1 MSERPDGAEDDEL
14 EKFDTGELELH
25 DPELLP
31 DREVMSVIRDV
42 TIPLDP
48 DIAADV
54 LLGQDDGEEADD
66 ASEGAGSS
74 T

>member
-1 MSERPDGAEDDEL
+1 VSERPDGAEDDEEL
-14 EKFDTGELELH
+14 GKFDTGELELH
-25 DPELLP
+25 DVESLP

-54 LLGQDDGEEADD
+54 LLGQDAGEEEPDAEADA
-66 ASEGAGSS
+66 AS
-74 T
+74 

>member
-1 MSERPDGAEDDEL
+1 MSERHGGAEDDKEL

-25 DPELLP
+25 DVESLP

-54 LLGQDDGEEADD
+54 LLGQGDGDEDADSEADA
-66 ASEGAGSS
+66 AS
-74 T
+74 

>member
-1 MSERPDGAEDDEL
+1 VSERPDRAEDDEGL
-14 EKFDTGELELH
+14 ERFDTGELELH
-25 DPELLP
+25 DVESLP

-54 LLGQDDGEEADD
+54 LLGQGDGEEDADSAGD
-66 ASEGAGSS
+66 AAS
-74 T
+74 

>member
-1 MSERPDGAEDDEL
+1 MSERPDGAGDHEPDP
-14 EKFDTGELELH
+14 FDTGELELH
-25 DPELLP
+25 DLEQLP
-31 DREVMSVIRDV
+31 DRELMSVIRDV

-54 LLGQDDGEEADD
+54 LLGQGDGGDDDP
-66 ASEGAGSS
+66 SEGSGSS

>member
-1 MSERPDGAEDDEL
+1 VSERPGGDEGDEPL

-25 DPELLP
+25 DVEALP
-31 DREVMSVIRDV
+31 DREVMSVIGDV

-54 LLGQDDGEEADD
+54 LLGQGDAGDD
-66 ASEGAGSS
+66 ASEDAGSS

>member
-1 MSERPDGAEDDEL
+1 MSERPDGAEDDEEL
-14 EKFDTGELELH
+14 GKFDTGELELH
-25 DPELLP
+25 DVESLP

-54 LLGQDDGEEADD
+54 LLGQGDGDEDADSEADA
-66 ASEGAGSS
+66 AS
-74 T
+74 